1 MRRNKEGDIRRIP
14 SPNDNELS
22 AARSETHV
30 GMGLRG
36 LPTWTMDGKRISGL
50 AD

>member
-22 AARSETHV
+22 AARSETH
-30 GMGLRG
+30 GLG
-36 LPTWTMDGKRISGL
+36 WDCGDFQPGQWTGSGL